1 MAGQVGLAVDLND
14 MVAFSPDDSN
24 AKPKVA
30 EGKKPQDSDTN
41 AEERREST
49 DEDEKEDMTS
59 SALLEAA
66 TLPWPGGQDKKV
78 LLDQEDNGL
87 EEKDATISQGG
98 SHDLSEEGSQAEGD
112 VRSKA
117 KWRESMPEGD
127 RWRDDEIELQKDD
140 KGDGSL
146 ADDEDEKEEKDKKWI
161 HSLDFTPRVTIVCP
175 TTKELPEENQYREKE
190 VERELQRE
198 HDTAPQFYREWE
210 DPDDKDYIYEHIC
223 SEKLRLVLATAAAA
237 LVFPLLVWGGYAL
250 LPFDSPQLESAP
262 LRVLYTLR
270 CACFATIPIMLGVV
284 VQGIARLRFSANKP
298 LYQSHLVN
306 KEVLVHWHYVNE
318 SLSLFLF
325 YFLQLAVM
333 ATYISQDLVK
343 LVPLLTI
350 TFVFGRLIYWICLA
364 LDSCIRGFGFGFS
377 FFPMLVMLGANLY
390 YVCSSVGQGSIFD
403 VAPPATDPPPRLRW
417 WF

>member
-1 MAGQVGLAVDLND
+1 

-30 EGKKPQDSDTN
+30 EGKKPRDSDTS

-49 DEDEKEDMTS
+49 DEDDEEEDMIS

-66 TLPWPGGQDKKV
+66 TLPWPGGKDKKV
-78 LLDQEDNGL
+78 LLDQEDDGL
-87 EEKDATISQGG
+87 EEKDAMISQGG
-98 SHDLSEEGSQAEGD
+98 SQDLSQEGSQPEGD

-140 KGDGSL
+140 NGDGSL
-146 ADDEDEKEEKDKKWI
+146 ADDKDEKEEEDKKWI

-175 TTKELPEENQYREKE
+175 TTKELSEENQYREKE

-198 HDTAPQFYREWE
+198 YDTDPQLYPGWE
-210 DPDDKDYIYEHIC
+210 DLDDKYC
-223 SEKLRLVLATAAAA
+223 
-237 LVFPLLVWGGYAL
+237 
-250 LPFDSPQLESAP
+250 
-262 LRVLYTLR
+262 
-270 CACFATIPIMLGVV
+270 VV

-298 LYQSHLVN
+298 LFQSYLVN

-350 TFVFGRLIYWICLA
+350 IFVFGRNKFLLASVLISSPVFVTMEVLRVHLAHLLCCLQAHLLA
-364 LDSCIRGFGFGFS
+364 LPRS
-377 FFPMLVMLGANLY
+377 
-390 YVCSSVGQGSIFD
+390 GQLHQ
-403 VAPPATDPPPRLRW
+403 RLRLRLLLLPHAGNAGRQPLLRVLVGRTGLNLRRGAARDRSSAQTAMVVLKEAPSKTW
-417 WF
+417 